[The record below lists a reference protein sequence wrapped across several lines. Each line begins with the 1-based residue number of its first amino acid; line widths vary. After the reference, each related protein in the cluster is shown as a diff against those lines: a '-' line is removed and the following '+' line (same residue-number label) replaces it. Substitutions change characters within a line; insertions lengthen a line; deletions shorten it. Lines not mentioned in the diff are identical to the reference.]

1 VTSVDIPILPK
12 TAINRGDIL
21 TIMGSRKHTDAV
33 VEALGY
39 ADRPTDATDMVW
51 VGLAIVLGGL
61 AGAVVIP
68 AGNVP
73 ITLSTSGGA
82 LIAGIVLGWLRGVH
96 PTFGRVPSGA
106 LWMMNSV
113 GLNVFIAIVGI
124 TSGPTFIA
132 GVKEA
137 GFGVF
142 FWGIFVTSVPMLL
155 APLIGKYIF
164 KFDPAIN
171 LGCCGGART
180 STASV
185 AMVGEAAHSN
195 VPMLG
200 YTVPYAVSNTLLT
213 LWGLV
218 IVLLVT

>member
-1 VTSVDIPILPK
+1 VVA
-12 TAINRGDIL
+12 AI
-21 TIMGSRKHTDAV
+21 
-33 VEALGY
+33 GY

-51 VGLAIVLGGL
+51 VGIAILLGGL
-61 AGAVVIP
+61 IGAMVVPI
-68 AGNVP
+68 GGIP

-124 TSGPTFIA
+124 SSGPTFIA
-132 GVKEA
+132 GVKQV
-137 GFGVF
+137 GFGIF
-142 FWGIFVTSVPMLL
+142 FWGIFVTAVPMLL

-185 AMVGEAAHSN
+185 AMVGEVAQSN
-195 VPMLG
+195 IPMLG

-218 IVLLVT
+218 IVLLLT